1 MVAASSF
8 GAVVQLV
15 LVLTSGFTIVR
26 SSIPAWWR
34 WAYWLS
40 PYSYAVRRGLC
51 VCWGKEEGERGAAL
65 RGGRGGRVCRSAAA
79 SRRTAAPPTP

>member
-26 SSIPAWWR
+26 GAIPPWWR

-40 PYSYAVRRGLC
+40 PYSYAVRALVINELTAPAWRAPARTPGRTI
-51 VCWGKEEGERGAAL
+51 GEEAL
-65 RGGRGGRVCRSAAA
+65 LAFDFETGR
-79 SRRTAAPPTP
+79 